1 MPIFLN
7 GFNLSKLYIQNPR
20 LSLSSRFLPICTLSF
35 IHITVSFMPT
45 HFDAGVSLFGSRCL
59 VELICSFFVAS
70 WIGVVKYHGPR
81 PSIRPKQVF
90 VANHTSMVD
99 FIILEQMTA
108 FVVIMQKHP
117 GWVGCWVVPLAEAFG
132 VKEALSWIKKQWL
145 GQDDGGDGRED
156 CHGCICS
163 TVG

>member
-1 MPIFLN
+1 MLVF
-7 GFNLSKLYIQNPR
+7 
-20 LSLSSRFLPICTLSF
+20 LSL
-35 IHITVSFMPT
+35 
-45 HFDAGVSLFGSRCL
+45 DQGVSLFGSRSYLFFMLLSDCASPFYSFNHRCL